1 MKTRNLLLALALTS
15 ALGACKQ
22 KAPVAGTGSGSGS
35 ATSAAA
41 QSNSAGSAA
50 PEIPARTPGTKLS
63 ASELVEISR
72 IKFDGFRN
80 SSMGVTADKVQLRHY
95 RDRQGKNVAIYATV
109 MVNPCLDCTPM
120 ELSKWEAKADAL
132 KAITLDAEIRDK
144 SIYTLG
150 EATINGKKLISGY
163 QLGQVDMT
171 YTHAAELWY
180 NDGTNEIW
188 VIVQYADNP
197 TKDAETMAQLF
208 PRERLEDIA
217 AMMMSE
223 YLKRM

>member
-1 MKTRNLLLALALTS
+1 MRNLFLALAVAST
-15 ALGACKQ
+15 LGACKE
-22 KAPVAGTGSGSGS
+22 KPPAAGAGSGAGSAAAATTQPTGSGS
-35 ATSAAA
+35 
-41 QSNSAGSAA
+41 AA
-50 PEIPARTPGTKLS
+50 PAIAARTPGTKLS

-80 SSMGVTADKVQLRHY
+80 SSIAVTADKAQLRQY
-95 RDRQGKNVAIYATV
+95 RDRQGNNVAIFATIT
-109 MVNPCLDCTPM
+109 VNPCLDCTPM
-120 ELSKWEAKADAL
+120 ELPKWEAKADAL

-144 SIYTLG
+144 STYTLG
-150 EATINGKKLISGY
+150 EATIAGKKMISGY
-163 QLGQVDMT
+163 QLGQVEQT
-171 YTHAAELWY
+171 YTHAAQLWF

-188 VIVQYADNP
+188 IIVQYGDNP

-208 PRERLEDIA
+208 SRERLQDIA

>member
-1 MKTRNLLLALALTS
+1 MRNLFLALAVAST
-15 ALGACKQ
+15 LGACKE
-22 KAPVAGTGSGSGS
+22 KPPAAGAGSGAGSAAAATTQPTGSGS
-35 ATSAAA
+35 
-41 QSNSAGSAA
+41 AA
-50 PEIPARTPGTKLS
+50 PAIAARTPGTKLS

-80 SSMGVTADKVQLRHY
+80 SSIAVTADKAQLRQY
-95 RDRQGKNVAIYATV
+95 RDRQGNNVAIFATV
-109 MVNPCLDCTPM
+109 TVNPCVDCTPM
-120 ELSKWEAKADAL
+120 ELPKWEAKADAL

-144 SIYTLG
+144 STYTLG
-150 EATINGKKLISGY
+150 EATIAGKKMISGY
-163 QLGQVDMT
+163 QLGQVEQT
-171 YTHAAELWY
+171 YTHAAQLWF

-188 VIVQYADNP
+188 IIVQYGDNP

-208 PRERLEDIA
+208 SRERLQDIA

>member
-1 MKTRNLLLALALTS
+1 MRNLFLALAVAST
-15 ALGACKQ
+15 LGACKE
-22 KAPVAGTGSGSGS
+22 KPPAAGTGSG
-35 ATSAAA
+35 
-41 QSNSAGSAA
+41 AGSAA
-50 PEIPARTPGTKLS
+50 AATTQPTGSGSAAPAIAARTPGTKLS

-80 SSMGVTADKVQLRHY
+80 SSIAVTADKAQLRQY
-95 RDRQGKNVAIYATV
+95 RDRQGNNVAIFATV
-109 MVNPCLDCTPM
+109 TVNPCVDCTPM
-120 ELSKWEAKADAL
+120 ELPKWEAKADAL

-144 SIYTLG
+144 STYTLG
-150 EATINGKKLISGY
+150 EATIAGKKMISGY
-163 QLGQVDMT
+163 QLGQVEQT
-171 YTHAAELWY
+171 YTHAAQLWF

-188 VIVQYADNP
+188 IIVQYGDNP

-208 PRERLEDIA
+208 SRERLQDIA